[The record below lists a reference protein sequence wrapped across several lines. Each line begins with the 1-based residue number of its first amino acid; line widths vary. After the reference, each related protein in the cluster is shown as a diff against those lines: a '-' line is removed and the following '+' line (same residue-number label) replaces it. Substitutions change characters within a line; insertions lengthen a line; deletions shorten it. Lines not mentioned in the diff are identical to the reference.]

1 MNKLKKFSLLCFAP
15 FLLNAQNSQVN
26 SELSVPNNENPTVF
40 VVNGNQEVQLDE
52 FERQFLKNL
61 NLKEKAV
68 SAADID
74 EYLKLYIRFKLKI
87 QDAKDAGKDTLETY
101 KRELAMY
108 RDQLSRNYL
117 YDRKVTDNLIKEAY
131 DRSLYEVRV
140 QHILIRVDRNASNDA
155 VERAKKR
162 LLEIRNQLL
171 RDPSAENFATLA
183 SSDSQDDGTKE
194 NGGDL
199 GYLTALQVVYEFEN
213 AAYNTNVGEISDI
226 FRTDFGFHILRVQD
240 KRKSRGDIRV
250 RHIMLRTGENS
261 NTTYEEAEKKITEIH
276 AKITSGKESFEDMA
290 RNYSEDFSS
299 KYNGG
304 LVNWVNPT
312 QFVGDLQR
320 QDWIENAYKLEA
332 NGQMTKPFQTAYGW
346 HILMREDIRPIGS
359 FEDTKNTIKTKVQQ
373 NPRSQISVESFVSR
387 LKEEENYTEN
397 TEVLNM
403 LFDYLKADSGLIKGK
418 FDSDNMPETITVKQD
433 GKSVSYRYLDA
444 ELFRFAG
451 EPYSVE
457 EFAMRLSSN
466 KSPINKD
473 VSEWVSNEY
482 KDWVRDVA
490 IAYQNEHLEEKSQE
504 FKFIFQEYR
513 EGILMFNRMQEMVW
527 DKANNDSV
535 GLANYFQ
542 ANINDYQ
549 WNDRYN
555 AEFYFC
561 VDKKM
566 MKKVFK
572 QVKKGIGADSL
583 RREHTKNNQLDFNYK
598 IGKYQLS
605 DTFLFPNN
613 EVLKFLFNDEKFKT
627 NQDKVYKLGE
637 LGNDFVVVK
646 VKSFLPAGP
655 KSLDETRG
663 PVASKY
669 QTVLEEEWISDLES
683 RYPVVVDH
691 NVIED
696 FKRKL
701 NAK

>member
-15 FLLNAQNSQVN
+15 FLLNAQNSEVD
-26 SELSVPNNENPTVF
+26 SELTTTENSNPTVF
-40 VVNGNQEVQLDE
+40 VVNDNQEVHLDE

-87 QDAKDAGKDTLETY
+87 QDAKDAGKDTLENY

-117 YDRKVTDNLIKEAY
+117 YDREVTDNLIKEAY
-131 DRSLYEVRV
+131 ERSLYEVRV
-140 QHILIRVDRNASNDA
+140 QHILIRVDRNASNAA

-250 RHIMLRTGENS
+250 RHIMLRTGKNS
-261 NTTYEEAEKKITEIH
+261 NTTNDEAEKKITEIH
-276 AKITSGKESFEDMA
+276 AKIASGKESFEDMA

-312 QFVGDLQR
+312 QFVGDLER
-320 QDWIENAYKLEA
+320 QDWIENAYALTED
-332 NGQMTKPFQTAYGW
+332 GQMTKPFQTSYGW
-346 HILMREDIRPIGS
+346 HILMREGVRPIGS

-387 LKEEENYTEN
+387 LKKEENYTEN
-397 TEVLNM
+397 KEVIEKF
-403 LFDYLKADSGLIKGK
+403 FDYLKADSGLIKGK
-418 FDSDNMPETITVKQD
+418 FDSDNMPETITVNQN

-457 EFAMRLSSN
+457 EFTMRLASN
-466 KSPINKD
+466 KSPINKE
-473 VSEWVSNEY
+473 VSEWISNEY

-490 IAYQNEHLEEKSQE
+490 IAYQNEHLEEKSSE

-527 DKANNDSV
+527 DRANNDSI

-549 WNDRYN
+549 WEDRFN

-561 VDKKM
+561 VDNKM

-583 RREHTKNNQLDFNYK
+583 RREHTRKNQLDFNYK

-613 EVLKFLFNDEKFKT
+613 EVLKLIFNDEKFRKKE
-627 NQDKVYKLGE
+627 DKVYKIGQV
-637 LGNDFVVVK
+637 GNDFVVVK
-646 VKSFLPAGP
+646 IKSFLPAGP
-655 KSLDETRG
+655 KLLDETRG

-669 QTVLEEEWISDLES
+669 QTVLEKEWIADLED
-683 RYPVVVDH
+683 RYPVTINYEVV
-691 NVIED
+691 EE

>member
-15 FLLNAQNSQVN
+15 FLLNAQNSEVN
-26 SELSVPNNENPTVF
+26 SELTGNSNPTVF
-40 VVNGNQEVQLDE
+40 VVNDNQEVQLDE

-68 SAADID
+68 TAADID

-87 QDAKDAGKDTLETY
+87 QDAKDAGKDTLENY

-117 YDRKVTDNLIKEAY
+117 YDREVTDNLIKEAY
-131 DRSLYEVRV
+131 ERSLYEVRV
-140 QHILIRVDRNASNDA
+140 QHILIRVDRNASNAA

-213 AAYNTNVGEISDI
+213 AAYNTQVGEISDI

-240 KRKSRGDIRV
+240 KRKNRGDIRV
-250 RHIMLRTGENS
+250 RHIMLRTGKNS
-261 NTTYEEAEKKITEIH
+261 NTTDEEAEKKITEIH
-276 AKITSGKESFEDMA
+276 SKIASGKESFEDMA

-312 QFVGDLQR
+312 QFVGDLER
-320 QDWIENAYKLEA
+320 QDWIENAYRLKED
-332 NGQMTKPFQTAYGW
+332 GQMTEPFRTSYGW
-346 HILMREDIRPIGS
+346 HILMREGIRAVGS
-359 FEDTKNTIKTKVQQ
+359 FEDAKNSIKTKVQQ
-373 NPRSQISVESFVSR
+373 NPRSQISLESFVSR
-387 LKEEENYTEN
+387 LKVEENYTEN
-397 TEVLNM
+397 KEIIER
-403 LFDYLKADSGLIKGK
+403 FFEYLKTDSGFLKGN
-418 FDSDNMPETITVKQD
+418 FDMDNMPETVSVNQN
-433 GKSVSYRYLDA
+433 GKAVSYRYLDA

-457 EFAMRLSSN
+457 EFAMRLGSN
-466 KSPINKD
+466 KSPIKKD
-473 VSEWVSNEY
+473 ISDWILNEY
-482 KDWVRDVA
+482 NDWVRDVA
-490 IAYQNEHLEEKSQE
+490 IAYQNEHLEEKSSE

-527 DKANNDSV
+527 DKANNDSI
-535 GLANYFQ
+535 GLATYFQ

-549 WNDRYN
+549 WDDRFN

-561 VDKKM
+561 VDNKM

-572 QVKKGIGADSL
+572 QVKKGIAADSL
-583 RREHTKNNQLDFNYK
+583 RREHTRKNQLDFNYK
-598 IGKYQLS
+598 IGKYQLT

-613 EVLKFLFNDEKFKT
+613 EVLKMVFSNEKFKSKE
-627 NQDKVYKLGE
+627 DKVYKMGQV
-637 LGNDFVVVK
+637 GNDFVVLK

-669 QTVLEEEWISDLES
+669 QTVLEKEWIADLEK
-683 RYPVVVDH
+683 RYPVTINYEVV
-691 NVIED
+691 EE